1 MFHDIDIAE
10 NKKSRPGMIPSTLL
24 HSRHARQIMKLQ
36 LNSTKTPGCVR
47 RGGNRHFRGMN
58 CAAGLMPTG
67 TNHMPLCRQQD
78 IKLYLFYFFLEI
90 PDISDIFSIIFI
102 ERFMICILCC
112 HIMRSS

>member
-47 RGGNRHFRGMN
+47 RGGI
-58 CAAGLMPTG
+58 A
-67 TNHMPLCRQQD
+67 
-78 IKLYLFYFFLEI
+78 
-90 PDISDIFSIIFI
+90 ISGG
-102 ERFMICILCC
+102 
-112 HIMRSS
+112 